1 MLNRYEPLLTF
12 INHCKPFLTTCFNRF
27 LLIDFIV
34 ALDGIDTLWLFKP
47 WYIFGGHGH
56 VLSSRP
62 KERNS
67 ILHHKILYET
77 CLYCWMGESEYH
89 NIHICPWFPTQCM
102 CFVYD
107 SIYIYIIIYMRV
119 QRLAMIQLSKAFHIP
134 YVFSRFNRPRR
145 RVHFRS
151 SSKEHEILWYVNG
164 GIREKTRQVILEII
178 STLHPSYRN
187 HFWSHLL
194 RRSWHPLNVSKCT
207 IIASTEN
214 SHSRCI
220 QWASGLPR
228 TVL

>member
-1 MLNRYEPLLTF
+1 MDMCWVLDLKNEIAYSTTKYCMKRVFIAGWGNLNTIIFTYAHDFQHNVCALY
-12 INHCKPFLTTCFNRF
+12 TT
-27 LLIDFIV
+27 
-34 ALDGIDTLWLFKP
+34 
-47 WYIFGGHGH
+47 IF
-56 VLSSRP
+56 
-62 KERNS
+62 
-67 ILHHKILYET
+67 
-77 CLYCWMGESEYH
+77 
-89 NIHICPWFPTQCM
+89 
-102 CFVYD
+102 
-107 SIYIYIIIYMRV
+107 IYIYNYIYES
-119 QRLAMIQLSKAFHIP
+119 SKASYDSVVKGISHTLCFLQIQP
-134 YVFSRFNRPRR
+134 PAPQSAFSEQQQRTWDFMICKR
-145 RVHFRS
+145 
-151 SSKEHEILWYVNG
+151 